1 MDASRPKV
9 CLVADGDERA
19 MLSEWLLAA
28 GFDAVDT
35 TSTESS
41 QAPVCSLVRW
51 PAQVELGALPTPVL
65 ALYAPG
71 AELQAVVG
79 QVQDVVELPDSQDV
93 SSLLAWSKRLNE
105 LLRGAVERKK
115 RERAAAAVAMV
126 AAATPAQPCVAPVGP
141 VSATPAAAAAAP
153 SGRSGEVPELIAI
166 GVSTGGP
173 GSLRELFEQ
182 LPKDRSLPP
191 IVVVQHIPAGFVDDL
206 VERLR
211 TQTGYDV
218 RFAAD
223 GERIQ
228 HGVAYI
234 APGDQHVHV
243 VRRPQGL
250 CAQWDD
256 APPIRGHKPAVD
268 ELFASC
274 AKLYT
279 HGVAVIMTGM
289 GKDGALPMRE
299 LRDLGWETLG
309 QDEATCTIYGM
320 PRAAYEAG
328 AVRRQLPLDRI
339 APWLEAYCK
348 RSAAGAT

>member
-1 MDASRPKV
+1 MTDACRPKV

-28 GFDAVDT
+28 GFDAVDAA
-35 TSTESS
+35 SADRS

-51 PAQVELGALPTPVL
+51 PAQVTLGALPSPVL
-65 ALYAPG
+65 ALYEPG

-79 QVQDVVELPDSQDV
+79 QVQDVVELPDSQNV

-105 LLRGAVERKK
+105 LLRGAVEQKQ
-115 RERAAAAVAMV
+115 RERAAAA
-126 AAATPAQPCVAPVGP
+126 ATPTPAPKQLDEAPVQHR
-141 VSATPAAAAAAP
+141 SAAPAAVAAAP
-153 SGRSGEVPELIAI
+153 SGRCVDGPELIAVGI
-166 GVSTGGP
+166 STGGP

-191 IVVVQHIPAGFVDDL
+191 IVVVQHIPPGFVDDL

-223 GERIQ
+223 GEPLQ
-228 HGVAYI
+228 QGVAYI
-234 APGDQHVHV
+234 APGDQHLHV

-250 CAQWDD
+250 CARWSD
-256 APPIRGHKPAVD
+256 APPIRGHKPAAD

-274 AKLYT
+274 ARLHT

-289 GKDGALPMRE
+289 GKDGALPMRA

-348 RSAAGAT
+348 RSTAGAT

>member
-1 MDASRPKV
+1 MTDACRPKV

-28 GFDAVDT
+28 GFDAVDAA
-35 TSTESS
+35 SAESS

-51 PAQVELGALPTPVL
+51 PAQVELGALPSPVL
-65 ALYAPG
+65 ALYEPG

-93 SSLLAWSKRLNE
+93 SSLLTWSKRLNE
-105 LLRGAVERKK
+105 LLRGAAEQKQ
-115 RERAAAAVAMV
+115 RERAAP
-126 AAATPAQPCVAPVGP
+126 TPAPTQRGETPIEPVSSAPVG
-141 VSATPAAAAAAP
+141 VAAAP
-153 SGRSGEVPELIAI
+153 SGWCVDGPELIAI
-166 GVSTGGP
+166 GISTGGP

-191 IVVVQHIPAGFVDDL
+191 IVVVQHIPQGFVDDL

-223 GERIQ
+223 GEPLQ
-228 HGVAYI
+228 QGVAYI
-234 APGDQHVHV
+234 APGDQHLHV

-250 CAQWDD
+250 CARWSD
-256 APPIRGHKPAVD
+256 APPIRGHKPAAD

-274 AKLYT
+274 AKLHT
-279 HGVAVIMTGM
+279 HGIAVIMTGM
-289 GKDGALPMRE
+289 GKDGALPMRA

-348 RSAAGAT
+348 RSTAGAM